1 MQVQKHQ
8 TIQVKRILFFVG
20 INKYFNNFKLLIIV
34 EIYEIKY
41 SLTEQELNEHFE
53 DCLDVQI
60 VNNATIQPVPP
71 GETVTIDVFIV
82 FGENGV
88 FFMAVRAIGTYGAKV
103 I

>member
-1 MQVQKHQ
+1 M
-8 TIQVKRILFFVG
+8 
-20 INKYFNNFKLLIIV
+20 

-41 SLTEQELNEHFE
+41 SLTEQELNEQFE
-53 DCLDVQI
+53 DCLDVHI

-71 GETVTIDVFIV
+71 GESVTVDVFIF

-103 I
+103 IKYLTFYKFKCTRFSFHQRLTMSTS